1 MRLIPVSAAILAVS
15 VTLCACQNS
24 REVEAQQEWNHCSAN
39 GTEKNL
45 DKINSCL
52 TVYNRAQQAKLQDRQ
67 IASRAMMAASL
78 SLLSQGNQAPV
89 IQPPPMPRRTYCTTQ
104 YNSFLRQYQTICQ

>member
-1 MRLIPVSAAILAVS
+1 MRLKLVLFASCLFLS
-15 VTLCACQNS
+15 ACQNS

-39 GTEKNL
+39 GAEKNL

-52 TVYNRAQQAKLQDRQ
+52 MVYNRAQQAKLQDRQ

-78 SLLSQGNQAPV
+78 SLLSQGSQAPV
-89 IQPPPMPRRTYCTTQ
+89 IQPAPMPRQTYCTSQ
-104 YNSFLRQYQTICQ
+104 YNAFLKQVQTICR